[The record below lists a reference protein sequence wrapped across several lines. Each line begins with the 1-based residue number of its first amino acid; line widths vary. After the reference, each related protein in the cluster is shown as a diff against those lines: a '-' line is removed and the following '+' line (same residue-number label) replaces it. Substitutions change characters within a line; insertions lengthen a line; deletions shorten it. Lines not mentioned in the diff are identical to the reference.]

1 MREDIKQEL
10 ERIETCL
17 KLGQPITGGELAFYM
32 LYSEKADAV
41 MLLPRTKQKFQ
52 KPPLGAKPK
61 YIHNWFRLREL
72 GDAITRYVEHVREH
86 DPIKI
91 PTEWVTEYN
100 QLADWLKKDA
110 ERSHAKRK
118 ELLDRLEG
126 NKGTGND

>member
-1 MREDIKQEL
+1 MRMDIKQEL
-10 ERIETCL
+10 KRIEACI
-17 KLGQPITGGELAFYM
+17 KLGQPITDRELAFYM
-32 LYSEKADAV
+32 LYAENVDVVILPKAE
-41 MLLPRTKQKFQ
+41 RKFQ
-52 KPPLGAKPK
+52 KPPLGVKPK

-72 GDAITRYVEHVREH
+72 GDAITRYVEHATEH

-118 ELLDRLEG
+118 ELMDRLEG
-126 NKGTGND
+126 NKGTSND